1 MAKRWMARMISSW
14 AALRFWEQ
22 RVPLPV
28 AISSA
33 SADLRA
39 SARVL
44 RLRPRTAERA
54 AADFGESWP
63 MANIAS
69 ARMVSAD
76 LRWNCAFLGR
86 SSASAT
92 GIACLL
98 QLVDQLER
106 LARRK
111 FVGADVVEHR
121 IESINFR
128 LFRRRS
134 GREKRQIV

>member
-1 MAKRWMARMISSW
+1 MANRWIARIISSS
-14 AALRFWEQ
+14 AALRFWAQ

-44 RLRPRTAERA
+44 RISASTAERA
-54 AADFGESWP
+54 VADLGASWP
-63 MANIAS
+63 TAS
-69 ARMVSAD
+69 RASSRMVSAVF
-76 LRWNCAFLGR
+76 RWNCAFLGR

-92 GIACLL
+92 GIACFL
-98 QLVDQLER
+98 QLIDQIER
-106 LARRK
+106 LARGEV
-111 FVGADVVEHR
+111 VGADLVEHR

-128 LFRRRS
+128 LFRRRRR
-134 GREKRQIV
+134 REKRQIV

>member
-1 MAKRWMARMISSW
+1 MANRWIARMISSS
-14 AALRFWEQ
+14 AALKFWAQ

-28 AISSA
+28 ASSSA

-44 RLRPRTAERA
+44 RMRARTAERA

-63 MANIAS
+63 MAAIAS

-98 QLVDQLER
+98 QLVDQFER
-106 LARRK
+106 LARGQ
-111 FVGADVVEHR
+111 FVGADRIEHR

-128 LFRRRS
+128 LFRRR
-134 GREKRQIV
+134 